1 MGVELAAMSGLVS
14 AGMSF
19 SQASKARKERE
30 QAQNLA
36 DEAFAEAREQLE
48 VNYLEELSISKEPY
62 ERQRE
67 ALAQQAAQAIE
78 VGREG
83 DPRLAAATAGR
94 VLGQAQKAEQAIT
107 TQQTQD
113 IESLKKAVADE
124 EKALASKRAELDLAQ
139 AEGAG
144 IAAAEAANLE
154 ATSMQSATQGL
165 VDTGM
170 GLYEMSELYPQQK
183 LAGVTGTNQGRV
195 KGAQGKI
202 R

>member
-1 MGVELAAMSGLVS
+1 MGVELAIMAGLAS
-14 AGMSF
+14 TGMSF
-19 SQASKARKERE
+19 SQAAKARKERE
-30 QAQNLA
+30 EAQRLA
-36 DEAFAEAREQLE
+36 DEAFAEAKEQLE

-107 TQQTQD
+107 TQQIQD
-113 IESLKKAVADE
+113 IEALEKAVAE
-124 EKALASKRAELDLAQ
+124 EERSLAEQRADLDLAQ

-154 ATSMQSATQGL
+154 SEARRAGVESL
-165 VDTGM
+165 IDTGM
-170 GLYEMSELYPQQK
+170 GIYEMSELYPQQK
-183 LAGVTGTNQGRV
+183 IPKISATGKRV
-195 KGAQGKI
+195 KGPQGKMI
-202 R
+202 

>member
-1 MGVELAAMSGLVS
+1 MGVELAAMAGLVS
-14 AGMSF
+14 TGMSF
-19 SQASKARKERE
+19 SQAAKARKERE
-30 QAQNLA
+30 EAQRLA

-107 TQQTQD
+107 AQQIQD
-113 IESLKKAVADE
+113 IEALEKAVAE
-124 EKALASKRAELDLAQ
+124 EERSLAEQRASLDLAQ

-144 IAAAEAANLE
+144 IAAA
-154 ATSMQSATQGL
+154 
-165 VDTGM
+165 
-170 GLYEMSELYPQQK
+170 
-183 LAGVTGTNQGRV
+183 
-195 KGAQGKI
+195 
-202 R
+202 

>member
-1 MGVELAAMSGLVS
+1 MGVELAVMAGLVS
-14 AGMSF
+14 TGMSF

-30 QAQNLA
+30 QAQKMA

-83 DPRLAAATAGR
+83 DSRLAAATAGR

-113 IESLKKAVADE
+113 VEALEKAVADE
-124 EKALASKRAELDLAQ
+124 EKALAAKRAELDLAQ

-170 GLYEMSELYPQQK
+170 GLYEMSKLYPQQK
-183 LAGVTGTNQGRV
+183 LAGVTGTKQGRV